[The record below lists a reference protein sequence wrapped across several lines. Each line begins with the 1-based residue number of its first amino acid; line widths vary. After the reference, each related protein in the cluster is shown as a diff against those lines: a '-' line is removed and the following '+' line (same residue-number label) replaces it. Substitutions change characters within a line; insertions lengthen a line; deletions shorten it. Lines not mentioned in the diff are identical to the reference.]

1 MTDTVVVQPWTQY
14 PPALANVRV
23 LNHSTLEMDG
33 VKTEQT
39 TVMLLEPLWVWGQK
53 IYSEDEVILLDKSSK
68 VSIGSGTSVRIR
80 LDKNP
85 NRVYEKYVP
94 RKDYVNPW
102 QRTPISPADAKKWN
116 KELLRS
122 MVMDEKEYDQF
133 LNPFIIGLT
142 DEVLD
147 AVSDAG
153 SSSNWEDMSASMIED
168 DAKDE
173 AEEFIR
179 MLTLN
184 QLIRLNHYYMGYTV
198 NDYKDAP
205 DKEAVLQVQMN
216 NLLETIFA
224 ELYVSDD
231 DIYSARV
238 SYLEGLEDSRYDN
251 WEPDY

>member
-1 MTDTVVVQPWTQY
+1 
-14 PPALANVRV
+14 
-23 LNHSTLEMDG
+23 
-33 VKTEQT
+33 
-39 TVMLLEPLWVWGQK
+39 
-53 IYSEDEVILLDKSSK
+53 
-68 VSIGSGTSVRIR
+68 
-80 LDKNP
+80 
-85 NRVYEKYVP
+85 
-94 RKDYVNPW
+94 
-102 QRTPISPADAKKWN
+102 
-116 KELLRS
+116 
-122 MVMDEKEYDQF
+122 
-133 LNPFIIGLT
+133 
-142 DEVLD
+142 
-147 AVSDAG
+147 
-153 SSSNWEDMSASMIED
+153 MSASMIED

-224 ELYVSDD
+224 ELYISDD